1 MKAKGLLFMM
11 LMIPALTGYTQDD
24 PASKWKK
31 GGVGSITFSQVSLT
45 NWAAGGENSVSGN
58 LLVSMFANYKHEKF
72 TWDNTL
78 DFGYG
83 LIKQNDRS
91 PRKSDDRL
99 EFSSKYGHHAV
110 KHWYYSGMLNFKT
123 QVSTGY
129 KYSDDP
135 AIEDLKISD
144 LMSPAYLTI
153 ALGMDYKPG
162 DQFTLLISPATG
174 KSTFVMDDSLSNAG
188 AFGVE
193 AGKNVR
199 HEFGG
204 FLKAAWKTPVIENVT
219 LQTKLDLFSNYFNNP
234 QNIDVNWE
242 VLLAMKINKYLTANL
257 TTQMIYDDDVMIL
270 DKDGK
275 TGPRLQFKEVFGV
288 GLSYKF

>member
-1 MKAKGLLFMM
+1 MKRRVLIFII
-11 LMIPALTGYTQDD
+11 LMIPAYVGLAQDN
-24 PASKWKK
+24 PAPEWKK
-31 GGVGSITFSQVSLT
+31 GGVGNITFSQVSLT
-45 NWAAGGENSVSGN
+45 NWAAGGENSVAGN
-58 LLVSMFANYKHEKF
+58 LLVSMFANYKHSKF

-83 LIKQNDRS
+83 LVKQNDRS
-91 PRKSDDRL
+91 ARKSDDRL

-123 QVSTGY
+123 QVTTGY
-129 KYSDDP
+129 KYNEDP
-135 AIEDLKISD
+135 LIPDLKISD
-144 LMSPAYLTI
+144 LMSPAYMTI
-153 ALGMDYKPG
+153 ALGMDYKPN
-162 DQFTLLISPATG
+162 DMFTLLISPATG
-174 KSTFVMDDSLSNAG
+174 KSTFVLDDTLSDAG

-193 AGKNVR
+193 AGKSVR

-204 FLKAAWKTPVIENVT
+204 FIKAALKTQIVENVT
-219 LQTKLDLFSNYFNNP
+219 LQSKLDLFSNYFNNP

-257 TTQMIYDDDVMIL
+257 TTQMIYDDDVDIL

-288 GLSYKF
+288 GLSVKF